1 MLNRSSLAD
10 LLKNSEELSNK
21 LSNFT
26 ATSTTNLN
34 NIYSGIHNT
43 KTVGRGESFLQFR
56 EFRQGDDIKNID
68 WRKSASTNKKL
79 VREKEK
85 ELSDVMYIHVD
96 NSSSML
102 FKSTNKLHDK
112 HFISCLAALTLC
124 RVFSRY
130 REQVFLFNENKI
142 PVKCSSNINNFNN
155 RFLKIIKE
163 HILPNTT
170 SFKKNSFCIFIS
182 DFFFKKEKLLH
193 LLSQLKK
200 KSITGLLLQVLDPL
214 ELEFKVDNNIRLVD
228 METNQKVLLNN
239 SLSLEKAYR
248 LNLQKLKLDLTEV
261 CEENNFVYMQYST
274 ESSLNNFLLK
284 IIKNILINKEQID

>member
-1 MLNRSSLAD
+1 M
-10 LLKNSEELSNK
+10 
-21 LSNFT
+21 
-26 ATSTTNLN
+26 
-34 NIYSGIHNT
+34 
-43 KTVGRGESFLQFR
+43 
-56 EFRQGDDIKNID
+56 
-68 WRKSASTNKKL
+68 
-79 VREKEK
+79 
-85 ELSDVMYIHVD
+85 
-96 NSSSML
+96 
-102 FKSTNKLHDK
+102 
-112 HFISCLAALTLC
+112 
-124 RVFSRY
+124 
-130 REQVFLFNENKI
+130 
-142 PVKCSSNINNFNN
+142 
-155 RFLKIIKE
+155 
-163 HILPNTT
+163 
-170 SFKKNSFCIFIS
+170 
-182 DFFFKKEKLLH
+182 LH